1 MSPDN
6 LKEGEKS
13 KKNEEK
19 EERHCVANCYS
30 LNKKHY
36 TAEKSPENVSNIAKG
51 IQTTSHSKLPS
62 YFLYSKY

>member
-6 LKEGEKS
+6 LKEGEKN

-51 IQTTSHSKLPS
+51 I
-62 YFLYSKY
+62 